1 MYETLKFWVGAIV
14 VAAVLWQAVKYLGR
28 FLSWVE
34 RSEIARQKAEAA
46 EDAAR
51 KKGAAAS
58 KAAAARASAKVVA
71 APASEGVPAD
81 HVVVI
86 AAAVAAYGFRVV
98 HIDDVSTGNAW
109 AAEGRWLHQ
118 TSHRR
123 I

>member
-1 MYETLKFWVGAIV
+1 MIETLKFALGAIV
-14 VAAVLWQAVKYLGR
+14 VVAVLWLALTRLGR

-46 EDAAR
+46 EEAAQ
-51 KKGAAAS
+51 KKAPGALAAI
-58 KAAAARASAKVVA
+58 A
-71 APASEGVPAD
+71 APELEGVPAD
-81 HVVVI
+81 HLVAI

-98 HIDDVSTGNAW
+98 HIDDAAAGHAW

-123 I
+123 L